1 LNEIYGEGEY
11 LYLQENNKL
20 IVFDKELNQKTVIN
34 IKNIAIFKDL
44 VLNIDDD
51 IVKIYKNIKLYYSYQ
66 LPKAIKNFIIN
77 DSYIFSFDK
86 NILTVFSI
94 IGNKIVFNSTISKN
108 NIINLIY
115 KNDLL
120 FVLTLKDI
128 IVLDLISKKIKL
140 KIPVEAKLFDT
151 DGKYIIVAKNNIL
164 YKINFDKDIIE
175 YNLDINNITK
185 IKIKENY
192 FFIQENT
199 NLYLFD
205 TKNLYLVS
213 KVCKAFEV
221 KNGIIYVLE
230 SIIQKYSI
238 NKVLKKDIIK
248 ILTVDD
254 SATMRLIIKN
264 AILNNFKNVSIY
276 EAKNGKIALDVLEKN
291 PDMNILFL
299 DWNMPIL
306 NGKDTVV
313 KIRQNHQYDN
323 LKIIIATTEN
333 DKNKIKEMISYGV
346 KGYLIKPLKPTS
358 VVPVTKKMIEL
369 IKQERENV

>member
-1 LNEIYGEGEY
+1 MNEIYGEGEY